1 MSYEAYEEILDFP
14 LYYQMRDLVIRSMES
29 TSGGDMKRSF
39 FGEKQPEH
47 TMEERYGL
55 RYPGEA
61 LERYQERCGE
71 GRTIMRAIALA
82 LADTGEI
89 LEQRMFIGGQKEA
102 FLRKLR
108 AIAGKDIYLSGALYT
123 LSEKESERNR
133 LREILLDYPFCSTQ
147 EVLYVLSVLC
157 GEHSA
162 WEKLYP
168 SLVSFLGKN
177 RTIKAYRNE
186 GVLSWFLDLFEKE
199 IKECRRKDGEVLKA
213 LRELDFHHV
222 RADSKAG
229 IRLKENGYTEQ
240 EILYLNM
247 TIPFL
252 SRHKDKL
259 VKNSIVMERIASAGC
274 QSLLNAETLEDKS
287 LFGLCTDT
295 LKKYQSF
302 EIKLEGFKGLKQQ
315 LTSRVKIKNA
325 DLFCYLYER
334 RNEECLPEQWFHIKI
349 MAESR
354 WDELATRFQ
363 EQEYRTLFEECFLA
377 EDMQDADYWL
387 DHYEELTGERYEAIF
402 WREKGSIATMIFERL
417 VLQDKI
423 DIANLFCQY
432 AEDRK
437 RMPEPDCEGKWE
449 TMLKYIRE
457 AGRKLYC
464 HGIFRLWKELIG
476 TYGIESSIRFMKNA
490 ELLEEAV
497 NGGWR
502 WRVSYD
508 YYGYRDSFWQ
518 GIDFLDQE
526 ESLQVFLWAEEYF
539 YKMKPEYYNDFL
551 CAFTKKKA
559 KELLSA
565 EDGRALMDIVI
576 NTLPEKSSDI
586 NELRKL
592 FYDPKEWESYQI
604 EEQERKKREEE
615 DTRRNNRKK
624 WQEELMVELAN
635 AGTGTKRYILISEKL
650 REVRYGNDDKRKLY
664 WDVVGQ
670 ELRESDIHSEKKGLV
685 SLTVELLE
693 MVRRD
698 YFDWNVFREIINNME
713 VLADESTVD
722 ETAQ

>member
-1 MSYEAYEEILDFP
+1 
-14 LYYQMRDLVIRSMES
+14 
-29 TSGGDMKRSF
+29 
-39 FGEKQPEH
+39 
-47 TMEERYGL
+47 
-55 RYPGEA
+55 
-61 LERYQERCGE
+61 
-71 GRTIMRAIALA
+71 
-82 LADTGEI
+82 
-89 LEQRMFIGGQKEA
+89 
-102 FLRKLR
+102 
-108 AIAGKDIYLSGALYT
+108 
-123 LSEKESERNR
+123 
-133 LREILLDYPFCSTQ
+133 
-147 EVLYVLSVLC
+147 
-157 GEHSA
+157 
-162 WEKLYP
+162 
-168 SLVSFLGKN
+168 
-177 RTIKAYRNE
+177 
-186 GVLSWFLDLFEKE
+186 
-199 IKECRRKDGEVLKA
+199 
-213 LRELDFHHV
+213 
-222 RADSKAG
+222 
-229 IRLKENGYTEQ
+229 
-240 EILYLNM
+240 
-247 TIPFL
+247 
-252 SRHKDKL
+252 
-259 VKNSIVMERIASAGC
+259 
-274 QSLLNAETLEDKS
+274 
-287 LFGLCTDT
+287 
-295 LKKYQSF
+295 
-302 EIKLEGFKGLKQQ
+302 
-315 LTSRVKIKNA
+315 
-325 DLFCYLYER
+325 
-334 RNEECLPEQWFHIKI
+334 
-349 MAESR
+349 
-354 WDELATRFQ
+354 
-363 EQEYRTLFEECFLA
+363 
-377 EDMQDADYWL
+377 
-387 DHYEELTGERYEAIF
+387 
-402 WREKGSIATMIFERL
+402 
-417 VLQDKI
+417 
-423 DIANLFCQY
+423 
-432 AEDRK
+432 
-437 RMPEPDCEGKWE
+437 MPEPDCEGKWE

-592 FYDPKEWESYQI
+592 FYDPEEWESYQI